1 MGNMAKKIN
10 KGFGKTSTAP
20 STNIVNSLTQARTLA
35 QQGHVEEAIAQLAAL
50 RLLFPDNVDLWSTI
64 VEIEISRGN
73 KTEAIAQL
81 KEVVAQFPKNA
92 KLRQELAIKLM
103 DSGALEEAREQAEIL
118 TKQQEKDY
126 NYFNLL
132 GVILKRLGKYEE
144 ALETLKKSA
153 KLNQTA
159 FNPWVN
165 MGNIYNI
172 LEDWPRSV
180 ECFTK
185 ATKLNLKD
193 GENYRLLGW
202 SYLKLGNFSQAQTNL
217 KKALVFSPGDK
228 RIHHD
233 YAYSYFE
240 AKESDKAFE
249 VLEKSIERFPQE
261 ISLLRLKG
269 FMLGRLGRIEESVT
283 LYQQLLETHPQDT
296 ESMIRLGNVY
306 YNKLDDRQKAN
317 ELYAQALELQ
327 PNNEYALSQY
337 VESLKD
343 SRYGSE
349 AEHFENCYHQACKLM
364 KLTKNPLNYASSL
377 QGIFTR
383 ALDFEH
389 LAKIGSSDTIIKQA
403 IKTQNSGMLHFQM
416 SRVQTMEDRY
426 ALLKA
431 HQEWAKKLD
440 SAGKNNPI
448 NIKPKTSKS
457 GKIRIG
463 FMSPD
468 LRNHPVS
475 YFLQPILEKYDKENF
490 EIYCYS
496 FYPKEPD
503 GVQRHFTSIVDK
515 FRVIVGGTD
524 KEVAQTIADD
534 QLDIFFEL
542 AGTTRL
548 SRLEVMAYRPA
559 PIQVSWLGYP
569 HSLGLSTID
578 YILVDPY
585 IKPEKLDLIS
595 EKPFELLESWVC
607 LGSIGFSAQHII
619 EPEIPEDRRGYIT
632 FGTMNSPY
640 KYSELA
646 IATWSKI
653 LHQVP
658 NSRFLIV
665 RPETGSPCFQNNAIK
680 VFASHGI
687 DSDRLE
693 FMPVRGTHMQ
703 HYNSIDI
710 SLDTFPHVGGTTT
723 CETLWMG
730 VPVIS
735 LVGAAFYE
743 RLSYSNISNA
753 GLGDLCAFSQE
764 EYIQKAVALAGDKER
779 RQFLRTNLRQQ
790 IGNHPL
796 GDATR
801 FVRNFEAKIR
811 ETVEGG

>member
-1 MGNMAKKIN
+1 MGNMAKKVN

-20 STNIVNSLTQARTLA
+20 STNIANMLTQARTIA
-35 QQGHVEEAIAQLAAL
+35 QQGNVELALQQLSG
-50 RLLFPDNVDLWSTI
+50 LLEQFPDNVDLWKTI
-64 VEIEISRGN
+64 VEIKIRTGN
-73 KTEAIAQL
+73 KNEAIAQL
-81 KEVVAQFPKNA
+81 KEAVAKFPNNRH
-92 KLRQELAIKLM
+92 LRQELAIKLM
-103 DSGALEEAREQAEIL
+103 DTGALEEASQQAALLI
-118 TKQQEKDY
+118 KQYPKEF
-126 NYFNLL
+126 NYWNLS
-132 GVILKRLGKYEE
+132 GVILKRLGRYDE
-144 ALETLKKSA
+144 ALEALKQSA

-172 LEDWPRSV
+172 LENWPKAV

-185 ATKLNLKD
+185 ATKLNIKD
-193 GENYRLLGW
+193 GESYRLLGW
-202 SYLKLGNFSQAQTNL
+202 SYLKVGNFSQAQTIL
-217 KKALVFSPGDK
+217 KKALVFSPGDI
-228 RIHHD
+228 RCHHD

-240 AKESDKAFE
+240 AKEYAKSFE
-249 VLEKSIERFPQE
+249 VLEQSIERFPQE
-261 ISLLRLKG
+261 ISLLRLKA
-269 FMLGRLGRIEESVT
+269 FMLGRLGRIEESIA
-283 LYQQLLETHPQDT
+283 LYNHLLEKNPQDT

-306 YNKLDDRQKAN
+306 YNKLDDRKTAN
-317 ELYAQALELQ
+317 ELYAKVLELQ

-364 KLTKNPLNYASSL
+364 ELTKNPLNYASSL

-389 LAKIGSSDTIIKQA
+389 LAKIGSSETIIKQA

-416 SRVQTMEDRY
+416 SRVETEEDRY

-448 NIKPKTSKS
+448 NITPKTSKS

-503 GVQRHFTSIVDK
+503 QVQQHFSKIVDE

-524 KEVAQTIADD
+524 QEVAQTIADD

-607 LGSIGFSAQHII
+607 LGSIGFSEQHID
-619 EPEIPEDRRGYIT
+619 PEIPEDRRGYIT

-658 NSRFLIV
+658 DSRFLIV

-680 VFASHGI
+680 AFASHGI

-693 FMPVRGTHMQ
+693 FLAVRGKHMQ
-703 HYNSIDI
+703 YYNNIDI

-735 LVGAAFYE
+735 LVGPAFYE
-743 RLSYSNISNA
+743 RLSYSNLSNA
-753 GLGDLCAFSQE
+753 GLGDLCAFTQE
-764 EYIQKAVALAGDKER
+764 EYIQKAVALAADKER

-811 ETVEGG
+811 QTVEGN